1 MTETYFYI
9 ISCLALTSFISVP
22 CCSDAGAAAASPLLL
37 YLQYVPGLVVFTHL
51 PPHALS
57 LLDLTRSGPHQVP
70 NKCFKPQLIWRWN
83 LKASHTLSSQPYASI
98 THFTRL
104 HLTALLQVI
113 LDHWKPLPHVCLPS
127 QWIAKHQ
134 PTQHRTQETLD
145 TSQGCIFCTGIES
158 ISAGLYLIDS
168 FSNPDSFCW

>member
-57 LLDLTRSGPHQVP
+57 LLDLSRSSTHQVQTNAFNP
-70 NKCFKPQLIWRWN
+70 
-83 LKASHTLSSQPYASI
+83 SSCEAE
-98 THFTRL
+98 
-104 HLTALLQVI
+104 I
-113 LDHWKPLPHVCLPS
+113 LKPLPHCHLCPMLP
-127 QWIAKHQ
+127 
-134 PTQHRTQETLD
+134 
-145 TSQGCIFCTGIES
+145 
-158 ISAGLYLIDS
+158 
-168 FSNPDSFCW
+168 

>member
-1 MTETYFYI
+1 M
-9 ISCLALTSFISVP
+9 P

-70 NKCFKPQLIWRWN
+70 NKCFKPQFIWRWN

-104 HLTALLQVI
+104 HLTPLLQVI
-113 LDHWKPLPHVCLPS
+113 LDHLLQTLILQHAEGPHLWFDDESLSHMFACLLSELLNINLHSIEPKRPWTPLRGVYS
-127 QWIAKHQ
+127 A
-134 PTQHRTQETLD
+134 QE
-145 TSQGCIFCTGIES
+145 
-158 ISAGLYLIDS
+158 
-168 FSNPDSFCW
+168 